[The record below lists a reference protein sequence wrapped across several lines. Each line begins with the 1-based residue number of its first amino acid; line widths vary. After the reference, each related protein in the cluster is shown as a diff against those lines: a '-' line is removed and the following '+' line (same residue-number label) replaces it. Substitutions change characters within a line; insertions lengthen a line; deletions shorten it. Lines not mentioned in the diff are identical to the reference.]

1 MRGLMAERPYA
12 AISVGDVTERAT
24 VNRATFYAHYLDK
37 ADLAQ
42 SVLRE
47 DVHEALLRG
56 LSPPRL
62 FDAEGLTRLGVATFE
77 FVAGMRKACPKAAD
91 ELGVT
96 VQESLQEF
104 VRTWLEHEP
113 SGLRAFSGASV
124 DTVATVVAWSLY
136 GGAIRWSRLTR
147 RPSAEG
153 AVREIVGLLLRS
165 IPVS

>member
-1 MRGLMAERPYA
+1 MRALMAERPYA

-47 DVHEALLRG
+47 DVHDALLRG
-56 LSPPRL
+56 VDPPRP
-62 FDAEGLTRLGVATFE
+62 FDAEGLTRLGVAVFE
-77 FVAGMRKACPKAAD
+77 FVAGMRKACPKAAE
-91 ELGVT
+91 ELGTT

-104 VRTWLEHEP
+104 LRTWLEHAP
-113 SGLRAFSGASV
+113 TRAFAGASV

-147 RPSAEG
+147 RPAAEG
-153 AVREIVGLLLRS
+153 GVREIVGLLLR
-165 IPVS
+165 P